1 MEPPGQAAAPAAE
14 QQEQQPPLVADGLAE
29 ASQDVESLEAVRNR
43 GKGQYG
49 CTHYRRRVRFITPCC
64 NEEWWCRHCHNK
76 AKDTDEQ
83 DWQKKHELDRKAIQE
98 LVCALC
104 ETRQPVSARCTA
116 CGVDFG
122 AYACLKCRF
131 FDDDLAK
138 QPYHCDECGICRIGG
153 RDNYFH
159 CSTCGSCY
167 SMALKNNHQ
176 CVERAMHQNCP
187 ICFEFLFESV
197 DPTTVLRCGHT
208 IHTQC
213 VRELEAN
220 PNAVCPTCPICKKSL
235 GDYSRHWAELD
246 RQVRAL
252 PVPPEYQGWRADIL
266 CNDCSHSSTVAFH
279 LLGLKC
285 SSCGSYNTRRMGLH
299 TADGS
304 PLEAAG
310 RLGIPGAAGA
320 GGANGAGPLAGLAP
334 NLAQNLLEA
343 LFAGAPGEA
352 GQLENGQEEEEEED
366 EEEWA
371 SGEDDAEDEEEGDE
385 EWVTDDGEEEEEDSA
400 VQPAAGSPA
409 QQQLEQQGGPGEAGE
424 AAGRAGLVA
433 EDGAAAGD
441 AT

>member
-1 MEPPGQAAAPAAE
+1 MEPPGQEVAPAAQ
-14 QQEQQPPLVADGLAE
+14 QQEQQPPSGAE
-29 ASQDVESLEAVRNR
+29 DSAQASQDADALAAVRNR

-104 ETRQPVSARCTA
+104 QARQPVSASCVA

-266 CNDCSHSSTVAFH
+266 CNDCSRCLPGPQMRRASWKGRRRGRTTMRRRRSGPAER
-279 LLGLKC
+279 
-285 SSCGSYNTRRMGLH
+285 TRAR
-299 TADGS
+299 TT
-304 PLEAAG
+304 
-310 RLGIPGAAGA
+310 RTTT
-320 GGANGAGPLAGLAP
+320 
-334 NLAQNLLEA
+334 
-343 LFAGAPGEA
+343 
-352 GQLENGQEEEEEED
+352 
-366 EEEWA
+366 
-371 SGEDDAEDEEEGDE
+371 SG
-385 EWVTDDGEEEEEDSA
+385 
-400 VQPAAGSPA
+400 
-409 QQQLEQQGGPGEAGE
+409 
-424 AAGRAGLVA
+424 
-433 EDGAAAGD
+433 
-441 AT
+441 